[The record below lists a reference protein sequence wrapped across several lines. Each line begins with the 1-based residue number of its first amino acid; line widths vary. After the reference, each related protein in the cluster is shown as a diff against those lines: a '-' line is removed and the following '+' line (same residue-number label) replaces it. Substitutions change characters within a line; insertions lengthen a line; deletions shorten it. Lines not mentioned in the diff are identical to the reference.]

1 MRTRLHG
8 NERGIVT
15 AVEAGLALAALALV
29 LALPSGFGRAEEQPA
44 KTLYERLG
52 GYDVISNIV
61 DDFLEQLRHDEAFNR
76 FGGGR
81 SKGSLE
87 RTKQLLKDQLCAYTK
102 GPCVYIGR
110 DMKASHEGL
119 GITDAEWEASVL
131 KLKASLDK
139 FKIGEAEQKEL
150 LALVEETRK
159 DIVEKPAEAKAAE
172 EKTKAEN

>member
-1 MRTRLHG
+1 VL
-8 NERGIVT
+8 
-15 AVEAGLALAALALV
+15 AVLFMALV
-29 LALPSGFGRAEEQPA
+29 LSTGVARAGEKAE
-44 KTLYERLG
+44 KTLYERLC
-52 GYDVISNIV
+52 GYDMISNIV
-61 DDFLEQLRHDEAFNR
+61 EDFLDQLRHDETFQR

-81 SKGSLE
+81 SKDSLD

-110 DMKASHEGL
+110 DMKASHAGL
-119 GITDAEWEASVL
+119 GITDAEWESSVA
-131 KLKASLDK
+131 KLKASLNK

-172 EKTKAEN
+172 EKPKVEN